1 MLRGMIERDILN
13 GASVI
18 DEVSNVKSR
27 LKEHY
32 ITFFLL
38 ALARFGSCL
47 FRIVQT
53 LFRSISIFLHL
64 LNWDGLRPFNFRLIR
79 LLSSP
84 DSLYLT
90 GVDI

>member
-1 MLRGMIERDILN
+1 MLERIIKRDILN
-13 GASVI
+13 SVNVI
-18 DEVSNVKSR
+18 NEVSNIKSR
-27 LKEHY
+27 LKEHS
-32 ITFFLL
+32 ITFFLIT
-38 ALARFGSCL
+38 LARFSSYL

-53 LFRSISIFLHL
+53 LSRSISIFLHL
-64 LNWDGLRPFNFRLIR
+64 LNWDGLRPFNFRLMR